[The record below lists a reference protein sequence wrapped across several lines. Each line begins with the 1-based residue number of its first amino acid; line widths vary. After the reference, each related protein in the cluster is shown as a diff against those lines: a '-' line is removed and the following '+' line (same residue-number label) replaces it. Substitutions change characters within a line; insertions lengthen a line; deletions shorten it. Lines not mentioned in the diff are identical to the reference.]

1 MSKTLYKVT
10 FLSNGKVYE
19 LHARQVSAS
28 EVWGFTAIADL
39 VFDADGAS
47 LVIDPIEERLRDE
60 FANTKVLHLP
70 MHAIMRIEEVRQ
82 RGQLAIRDAAT
93 GEKITPFPLPP
104 PKAR

>member
-104 PKAR
+104 KARG